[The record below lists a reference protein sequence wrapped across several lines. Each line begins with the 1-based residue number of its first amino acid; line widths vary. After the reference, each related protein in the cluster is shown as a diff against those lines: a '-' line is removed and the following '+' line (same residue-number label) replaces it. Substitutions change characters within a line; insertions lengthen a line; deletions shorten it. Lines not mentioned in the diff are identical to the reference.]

1 MPRPICSLHTNTSY
15 NVSLTVNKRIWNENK
30 MYKLLSCLDDTN
42 WAELLSA
49 SDINDVT
56 ETFVDY
62 LNFSIEACIQSKI
75 VTVPANNK
83 SLMTPRINRLTEE
96 RIRAFQTNSADHRQ
110 IKGRKL

>member
-1 MPRPICSLHTNTSY
+1 MPLPICSLHTNTSY

-75 VTVPANNK
+75 VTVPANKK
-83 SLMTPRINRLTEE
+83 SWMTPRIDRLTEE
-96 RIRAFQTNSADHRQ
+96 RIRVSRPPSDQR
-110 IKGRKL
+110 